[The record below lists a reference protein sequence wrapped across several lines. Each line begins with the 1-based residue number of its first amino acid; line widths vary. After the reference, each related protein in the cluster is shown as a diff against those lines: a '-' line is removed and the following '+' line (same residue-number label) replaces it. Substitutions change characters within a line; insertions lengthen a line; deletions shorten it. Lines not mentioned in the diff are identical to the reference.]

1 MIAAGVY
8 SIVLLVSLTVF
19 VVVLAVGT
27 GAILFIHYCWTTREP
42 KE

>member
-8 SIVLLVSLTVF
+8 SIVLLVGLTVF
-19 VVVLAVGT
+19 VILVAVGT
-27 GAILFIHYCWTTREP
+27 GAILFVHYCWTTREP